1 MVCVYFKGCLPSG
14 LCFPA
19 LVCGLFYVCTCT
31 CNHIDIQIQASSQAP
46 GVDIQIQALSQAPGI
61 QIQASS
67 QAPGVFVDARGVQI
81 QASSQASGVV
91 GRCRSA
97 SSCATTCP
105 PTLYDGLLSSANS
118 RVRLYTYKQI
128 TKKTY
133 VWHL

>member
-19 LVCGLFYVCTCT
+19 LVCGLFYECTCT

-97 SSCATTCP
+97 SSLRHHLP
-105 PTLYDGLLSSANS
+105 SHTL
-118 RVRLYTYKQI
+118 RRLVVLGQFTGSFIYIQTDN
-128 TKKTY
+128 
-133 VWHL
+133 